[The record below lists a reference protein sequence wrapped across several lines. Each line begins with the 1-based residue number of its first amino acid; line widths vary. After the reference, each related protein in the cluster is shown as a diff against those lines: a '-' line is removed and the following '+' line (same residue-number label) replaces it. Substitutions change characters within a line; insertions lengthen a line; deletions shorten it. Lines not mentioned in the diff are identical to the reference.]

1 MNRKEIKENHEIQYK
16 KNSNI
21 EGCSWKKNP
30 NQIEK
35 TNRNLKNLSNK
46 LNKDQEIKRI
56 HIIHVKFKISDKFF
70 RKQINKNNWAKTQIE

>member
-1 MNRKEIKENHEIQYK
+1 MKFNIKKTLTLKDVAE
-16 KNSNI
+16 
-21 EGCSWKKNP
+21 KKNP

-46 LNKDQEIKRI
+46 FNKEQEIKRI

-70 RKQINKNNWAKTQIE
+70 RKQINKNN

>member
-21 EGCSWKKNP
+21 EGWSWKKNP

-35 TNRNLKNLSNK
+35 TNRNLKNLSK
-46 LNKDQEIKRI
+46 
-56 HIIHVKFKISDKFF
+56 
-70 RKQINKNNWAKTQIE
+70 